1 MPTQIMGIL
10 NTSPHSFF
18 VKSRHISL
26 DKAIERAI
34 EMEKEGADLLDIG
47 GCSTNPSAPTPP
59 SIEEEI
65 QRTIPLIYEL
75 KKVLKIPLSIDT
87 WRFEVA
93 DLAVEAGVD
102 FLNDITGFSDPK
114 MVKLASESGLRICV
128 MHMQN
133 QPHNMQLNP
142 HYPKGVVEE
151 ISSCLFQKV
160 EELTD
165 RGIPREKI
173 YLDPGIGFGKTVEDN
188 LKILQDLDKFRE
200 AGCPLLVGISRKTF
214 IQKLTQLSAD
224 KTLYGTLGLNSLLI
238 EKNVEII
245 RVHDVAP
252 HRDLRTV
259 INAYKEIKSSIR

>member
-10 NTSPHSFF
+10 NTSPNSFYAN
-18 VKSRHISL
+18 SRYISI
-26 DKAIERAI
+26 DQAIERSI
-34 EMEKEGADLLDIG
+34 EIEKEGADLLDIG
-47 GCSTNPSAPTPP
+47 GCSTHPSAPTPP

-65 QRTIPLIYEL
+65 QRTIPLIREL
-75 KKVLKIPLSIDT
+75 KKVLKIPISIDT

-93 DLAVEAGVD
+93 NLAVEAGVD

-114 MVKLASESGLRICV
+114 MIKLAQESGLRICV

-133 QPHNMQLNP
+133 QPHNMQVNP
-142 HYPKGVVEE
+142 YYQNGVVEE
-151 ISSCLFQKV
+151 ISSSLFRKA
-160 EELTD
+160 EELTAI
-165 RGIPREKI
+165 GIPQEKI

-188 LKILQDLDKFRE
+188 LKILQDLEKFRE
-200 AGCPLLVGISRKTF
+200 AGCPLLIGISRKIF

-238 EKNVEII
+238 EKNVEMI
-245 RVHDVAP
+245 RVHDVAA

-259 INAYKEIKSSIR
+259 INAYKEINSSIR